1 MSFRKL
7 QKTNEAQNDFGK
19 KIKKFVMLVLE
30 NMIDSYFGYIFE
42 KLLWFWEQRRFL
54 SQTIFESFSQREIAL
69 KFSKFKICS

>member
-30 NMIDSYFGYIFE
+30 NMIDRYFGYIFE
-42 KLLWFWEQRRFL
+42 LHEDMTRF
-54 SQTIFESFSQREIAL
+54 SVTISKILPEI
-69 KFSKFKICS
+69 FIF

>member
-42 KLLWFWEQRRFL
+42 KYKDITE
-54 SQTIFESFSQREIAL
+54 
-69 KFSKFKICS
+69 